1 MFIAALLVIARTQK
15 QQKCLS
21 ADEWIMKMCIYT
33 MGYYS
38 AIKNKEI
45 MPLAATWMDLLVII
59 LSQVIQEEK
68 DK

>member
-1 MFIAALLVIARTQK
+1 MFIAALLVIARTWK

-21 ADEWIMKMCIYT
+21 TDEWIMKMCTYT

-45 MPLAATWMDLLVII
+45 MPLAVA
-59 LSQVIQEEK
+59 
-68 DK
+68 